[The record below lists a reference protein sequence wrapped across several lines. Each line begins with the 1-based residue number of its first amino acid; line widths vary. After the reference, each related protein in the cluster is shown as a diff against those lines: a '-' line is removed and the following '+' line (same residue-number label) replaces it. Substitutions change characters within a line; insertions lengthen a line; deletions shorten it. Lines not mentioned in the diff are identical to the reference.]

1 MAWRRDKEQPYK
13 NFNSNLSI
21 INTLLNLTSNH
32 KLFIKGEDE
41 DNPGDVQQVPFSLG
55 IKGPATL
62 RGRTTVYKV
71 TR

>member
-1 MAWRRDKEQPYK
+1 MAWRRDKKQPYR
-13 NFNSNLSI
+13 NFNSDLS
-21 INTLLNLTSNH
+21 INTLRNLTSNR
-32 KLFIKGEDE
+32 KLLVKEEDE

-62 RGRTTVYKV
+62 RGRTSVYKV